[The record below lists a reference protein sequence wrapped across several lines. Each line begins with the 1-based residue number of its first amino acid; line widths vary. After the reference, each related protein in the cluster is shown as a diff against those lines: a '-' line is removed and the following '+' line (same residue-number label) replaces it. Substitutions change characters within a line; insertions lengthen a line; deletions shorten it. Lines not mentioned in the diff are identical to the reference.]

1 MEIKSSLCIFGLFLL
16 LDIRIITCNLDVLV
30 SGEEMQK
37 LLFGSESDIKI
48 VENGN
53 LSNIL
58 KRNLSAFLPPIQP
71 KFSELKLQ
79 FASANRL
86 YYQMNLTSS
95 DLTIM
100 ANPTVTIPYKGRLQ
114 KKFIAFEIRF
124 PCRKLKTGMVK
135 LGIVVDFFF
144 NKERTL
150 YKRID
155 LSMRRY
161 CKAEKRIPSHGLP
174 SAGCRKKCNLK
185 NFRRKYCLSDFVAR
199 VKITK
204 AALNE
209 AEPFYLANFPRRR
222 IYKRARTLKMIKKN
236 QVIKARGN
244 RLTCDCKVLEEGKRY
259 LLFGR
264 EDRYNNVLYVDNFS
278 IAFEIPKNDK
288 RADSVVR
295 DFQRERQTIHCP
307 FSNLL

>member
-1 MEIKSSLCIFGLFLL
+1 MIIQHDRDGYFCWHMQINFVTLLKFWCCFFYQRRGYPLTVCHPLGVERNATWKTSEESIACLTSVSDVKIVVSFLL
-16 LDIRIITCNLDVLV
+16 ASLLSTMLW
-30 SGEEMQK
+30 
-37 LLFGSESDIKI
+37 LLFS
-48 VENGN
+48 
-53 LSNIL
+53 
-58 KRNLSAFLPPIQP
+58 FL
-71 KFSELKLQ
+71 L
-79 FASANRL
+79 
-86 YYQMNLTSS
+86 
-95 DLTIM
+95 
-100 ANPTVTIPYKGRLQ
+100 
-114 KKFIAFEIRF
+114 
-124 PCRKLKTGMVK
+124 
-135 LGIVVDFFF
+135 
-144 NKERTL
+144 
-150 YKRID
+150 
-155 LSMRRY
+155 
-161 CKAEKRIPSHGLP
+161 
-174 SAGCRKKCNLK
+174 
-185 NFRRKYCLSDFVAR
+185 VAR